1 MVSQIHL
8 LIGHSIGT
16 ILWWAVWQNYNLKCL
31 TLLVICSGGT
41 LDYGSESYLEPA
53 NNELSWSEYPW
64 ITKWIIKIVTIQCN
78 I

>member
-41 LDYGSESYLEPA
+41 LEYG
-53 NNELSWSEYPW
+53 
-64 ITKWIIKIVTIQCN
+64 
-78 I
+78 